1 MYIFWIAAMVIFAVA
16 EIATFQFISIWFAVG
31 SLAAFLAAMLKL
43 GTGVQITVFVLVSVI
58 LFALS
63 KPIVKKLQKGKV
75 NTNSDRLVGKTVI
88 ISQQVDNVKEQGR
101 TRVGGVDWSV
111 RSSDGSVIPEG
122 EQAVVE
128 DIKGVKLI
136 VTAKK

>member
-1 MYIFWIAAMVIFAVA
+1 MEIIWIAAMVIFAVA
-16 EIATFQFISIWFAVG
+16 EIATVQFISIWFAVG
-31 SLAAFLAAMLKL
+31 SLAAFFAAMLDL
-43 GTGVQITVFVLVSVI
+43 NNTVQITVFVLVSVL
-58 LFALS
+58 LFILS
-63 KPIVKKLQKGKV
+63 KPLVKKLQKTKV

-101 TRVGGVDWSV
+101 THVGGVDWSV
-111 RSSDGSVIPEG
+111 RSSDGSIIEAG